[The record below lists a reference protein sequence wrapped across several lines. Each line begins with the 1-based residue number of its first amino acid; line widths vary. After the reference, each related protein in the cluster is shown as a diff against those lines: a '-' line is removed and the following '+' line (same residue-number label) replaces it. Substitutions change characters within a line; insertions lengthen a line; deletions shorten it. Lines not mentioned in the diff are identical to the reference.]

1 MHVSELIDLV
11 SQLSFGR
18 VQPTEKERNL
28 YLRFLNLANLEM
40 WQLAVNASQF
50 LRTQDLFFEDGE
62 NTVDIPEGYYL
73 KGVFLGNQPLTRC
86 KFDNILD
93 IPQSQFSIIN
103 NAITINITQ
112 NHVNP
117 STKLDPSDN
126 QYKSYITVVLLEN
139 AKVLVENVTD
149 STKEVDIPV
158 YPMPYHLG
166 LVHGAL
172 FYLYT
177 SNKGFT
183 EKIKYQML
191 AWSDAKKNL
200 ANYYS

>member
-62 NTVDIPEGYYL
+62 NTVDIPDGYYL
-73 KGVFLGNQPLTRC
+73 KGVFLGNHPLTKC
-86 KFDNILD
+86 NFDNILD
-93 IPQSQFSIIN
+93 VPQSKYSTIN
-103 NAITINITQ
+103 NVITITA
-112 NHVNP
+112 NHNQ

-126 QYKSYITVVLLEN
+126 KYKRYITVVLLEN

-149 STKEVDIPV
+149 STKEVDTPV